1 MKTILQIFER
11 LRASWN
17 YFLLQTTRKPCC
29 QPEMPSWI
37 QTTIHQN
44 AIIDFESPLNSHLWH
59 WHVLLDWFIH
69 CFYPPNGICIQNTIS
84 GLKMIVKSGLEKYIL
99 KSLYAE
105 RLFFIAEFLICV
117 TFMNYKKVV
126 SRMEEFQKYFFL
138 TAC

>member
-1 MKTILQIFER
+1 
-11 LRASWN
+11 
-17 YFLLQTTRKPCC
+17 
-29 QPEMPSWI
+29 
-37 QTTIHQN
+37 
-44 AIIDFESPLNSHLWH
+44 
-59 WHVLLDWFIH
+59 
-69 CFYPPNGICIQNTIS
+69 
-84 GLKMIVKSGLEKYIL
+84 MIVKSGLEKFIL